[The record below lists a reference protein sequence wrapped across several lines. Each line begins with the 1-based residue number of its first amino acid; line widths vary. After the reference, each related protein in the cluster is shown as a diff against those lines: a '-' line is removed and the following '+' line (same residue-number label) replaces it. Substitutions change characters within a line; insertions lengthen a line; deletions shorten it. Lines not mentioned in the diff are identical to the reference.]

1 MMNKDTDRKR
11 MLVSIGSTVA
21 FHGLVLAMLLLMG
34 LRYPDPPPAEL
45 GVEMAEE
52 SLSDIGLD
60 TEHAAE
66 GGEDVSNQSTVSD
79 ESDETVTQDVE
90 DVPLASRENKR
101 PVNKNKP
108 KKNNVKQNEQT
119 QNIDHN
125 DPWQKVKEKKGGGS
139 NQGTGNGDGKGAG
152 GDGKGSGVSFNLGGR
167 GSKALAK
174 PTSSTSEVGTIVVE
188 IFVNQEGVV
197 KRANG
202 GVRGT
207 TISDKNMWKKCEQ
220 AARKSKFAADPDAP
234 EEQRGTITYKFI

>member
-90 DVPLASRENKR
+90 DVPLASRKNER

-119 QNIDHN
+119 QNIDPN

-139 NQGTGNGDGKGAG
+139 NQGTGNGSGQGAG
-152 GDGKGSGVSFNLGGR
+152 GDGKGSGVSFNLKGR
-167 GSKALAK
+167 GSKYLAK
-174 PTSSTSEVGTIVVE
+174 PASSTSKKGTIVVD
-188 IFVNQEGVV
+188 IYVNQEGTVV
-197 KRANG
+197 RAKVNAK
-202 GVRGT
+202 GT
-207 TISDKNMWKKCEQ
+207 MIIDANMYQQCEE
-220 AARKSKFAADPDAP
+220 AAKKSKFAADPDAS
-234 EEQRGTITYKFI
+234 EVQQGTITYKFI

>member
-45 GVEMAEE
+45 GVEMAED

-60 TEHAAE
+60 TEHVAE
-66 GGEDVSNQSTVSD
+66 GGEDVSNQRIVSD

-90 DVPLASRENKR
+90 DVPLASRKNER
-101 PVNKNKP
+101 LVNKNKT
-108 KKNNVKQNEQT
+108 KQNNVKQEEQT
-119 QNIDHN
+119 QNIDPN
-125 DPWQKVKEKKGGGS
+125 ALFQKGKVKKGSGS
-139 NQGTGNGDGKGAG
+139 NQGIGNGSGQGAG

-167 GSKALAK
+167 GSKDLAK
-174 PTSSTSEVGTIVVE
+174 PSSSTSDIGTIVVE
-188 IFVNQEGVV
+188 IFVNQEGTVV
-197 KRANG
+197 RAKG

-207 TISDKNMWKKCEQ
+207 TIFDNNMWRKCEQ
-220 AARKSKFAADPDAP
+220 AAKKSKFAADPDAP
-234 EEQRGTITYKFI
+234 EVQKGTITYKFI

>member
-66 GGEDVSNQSTVSD
+66 GGEDVSNQRIVSD
-79 ESDETVTQDVE
+79 DSDETVTQDVE
-90 DVPLASRENKR
+90 DVPLASRKNER
-101 PVNKNKP
+101 TVNKNKT
-108 KKNNVKQNEQT
+108 KQNNVKQKEQT
-119 QNIDHN
+119 QNIDP
-125 DPWQKVKEKKGGGS
+125 DALFKKGMVKKGS
-139 NQGTGNGDGKGAG
+139 GSDQGIGNGDGQGAG
-152 GDGKGSGVSFNLGGR
+152 GDGKGSGVSFSLGGR
-167 GSKALAK
+167 GSKELAK
-174 PTSSTSEVGTIVVE
+174 PASSTPEVGTIVVE
-188 IFVNQEGVV
+188 IYVNQEGTVV
-197 KRANG
+197 RAKG

-207 TISDKNMWKKCEQ
+207 TIFDNNMWRKCEQ
-220 AARKSKFAADPDAP
+220 AAKKSKFAADPNAP
-234 EEQRGTITYKFI
+234 EEQKGFITYKFI

>member
-1 MMNKDTDRKR
+1 MNKDTDRKR

-66 GGEDVSNQSTVSD
+66 GGEDVSNQRIVSD

-90 DVPLASRENKR
+90 DVPLASRKNER
-101 PVNKNKP
+101 TDNKNKT
-108 KKNNVKQNEQT
+108 KQNNVKQKEQT
-119 QNIDHN
+119 QNIDPN
-125 DPWQKVKEKKGGGS
+125 ALFPKGKVKKDSGS
-139 NQGTGNGDGKGAG
+139 NQGIGNGSGQGAG

-167 GSKALAK
+167 GSKDLAK
-174 PTSSTSEVGTIVVE
+174 PASSTSKKGTIVVD
-188 IFVNQEGVV
+188 IYVNQEGDVV
-197 KRANG
+197 RAE
-202 GVRGT
+202 VKAKGT
-207 TISDKNMWKKCEQ
+207 MIIDANMYRQCEE
-220 AARKSKFAADPDAP
+220 AAKKSKFAADPNAP
-234 EEQRGTITYKFI
+234 EIQWGTITYKFI

>member
-90 DVPLASRENKR
+90 DVPLVSRENKR

-108 KKNNVKQNEQT
+108 KKNNGKQNEQT

-125 DPWQKVKEKKGGGS
+125 APWQKVKEKKGSGS
-139 NQGTGNGDGKGAG
+139 NQGIGNGDGKGAG
-152 GDGKGSGVSFNLGGR
+152 GDGKGSGVSVNLGGR

-174 PTSSTSEVGTIVVE
+174 PASSTPEGGTIVVE
-188 IFVNQEGVV
+188 ICVNQEGVV
-197 KRANG
+197 VRAE
-202 GVRGT
+202 VKAKGT
-207 TISDKNMWKKCEQ
+207 TILDINTREQCKQ
-220 AARKSKFAADPDAP
+220 AAKKSKFAADPDAP
-234 EEQRGTITYKFI
+234 EIQCGTITYKFI

>member
-90 DVPLASRENKR
+90 DVPLASRKNER

-119 QNIDHN
+119 QNIDPN

-139 NQGTGNGDGKGAG
+139 NQGIGNGSGQGAG
-152 GDGKGSGVSFNLGGR
+152 GDGKGSGVSFNLEGR
-167 GSKALAK
+167 GSKELAK
-174 PTSSTSEVGTIVVE
+174 PASSTPEVGTIVVE
-188 IFVNQEGVV
+188 IYVNQEGTVV
-197 KRANG
+197 RAKG

-207 TISDKNMWKKCEQ
+207 TIFDNNMWRKCEQ
-220 AARKSKFAADPDAP
+220 AAKKSKFAADPDAP
-234 EEQRGTITYKFI
+234 EEQGGTITYKFI

>member
-90 DVPLASRENKR
+90 DVPLASRKNER
-101 PVNKNKP
+101 PVNKNKT
-108 KKNNVKQNEQT
+108 KQNNVKQKEQT
-119 QNIDHN
+119 QNIDPN
-125 DPWQKVKEKKGGGS
+125 ALFPKGKVKKGSGS
-139 NQGTGNGDGKGAG
+139 DQGIGNGSGQGAG

-167 GSKALAK
+167 GSKDLAK
-174 PTSSTSEVGTIVVE
+174 PASSTSKKGTIVVD
-188 IFVNQEGVV
+188 IYVNQEGTVV
-197 KRANG
+197 RAK
-202 GVRGT
+202 VKAKGT
-207 TISDKNMWKKCEQ
+207 MIIDANMYRQCEE
-220 AARKSKFAADPDAP
+220 AAKKSKFAADPDAP
-234 EEQRGTITYKFI
+234 EVQKGTITYKFI

>member
-66 GGEDVSNQSTVSD
+66 GGEDVSNQRIVSD
-79 ESDETVTQDVE
+79 DSDETVTQDVE
-90 DVPLASRENKR
+90 DVPLASRKNER
-101 PVNKNKP
+101 LVNKNKT
-108 KKNNVKQNEQT
+108 KQNNVKQKEQT
-119 QNIDHN
+119 QNIDPN
-125 DPWQKVKEKKGGGS
+125 ALFQKGKVKKGSGS
-139 NQGTGNGDGKGAG
+139 NQGIGNGSGQGAG
-152 GDGKGSGVSFNLGGR
+152 GDGKGSGVSFSLRGR
-167 GSKALAK
+167 GSKALVK
-174 PTSSTSEVGTIVVE
+174 PTSSTPEVGTIVVE
-188 IFVNQEGVV
+188 IYVNQEGTVV
-197 KRANG
+197 RAKG

-207 TISDKNMWKKCEQ
+207 TIFDNNMWRKCEQ
-220 AARKSKFAADPDAP
+220 AAKKSKFAADPNAP
-234 EEQRGTITYKFI
+234 EEQQGFITYKFI

>member
-66 GGEDVSNQSTVSD
+66 GGEDVSNQSIVSD
-79 ESDETVTQDVE
+79 ESDETITQDVE
-90 DVPLASRENKR
+90 DVPLASRKNER
-101 PVNKNKP
+101 LVNKNKT
-108 KKNNVKQNEQT
+108 KQNNVKQEEQT
-119 QNIDHN
+119 QNIDPN
-125 DPWQKVKEKKGGGS
+125 ALFQKGKVKKGSGS
-139 NQGTGNGDGKGAG
+139 NQGIGNGSGQGAG

-167 GSKALAK
+167 GSKDLAK
-174 PTSSTSEVGTIVVE
+174 PSSSTSDIGTIVVE
-188 IFVNQEGVV
+188 IFVNQEGTVV
-197 KRANG
+197 RAKG

-207 TISDKNMWKKCEQ
+207 TIFDNNMWRKCEQ